1 MTQETTPRKPIHVS
15 AQELKELGS
24 QLTDIMTKLEM
35 TNLVIEGLEFALKT
49 DRATFEWLA
58 RKFLNTAHEQN
69 QKIHALLD
77 NIAFYLLEC
86 DNAKELEAYAKSRN
100 GGVAHD

>member
-15 AQELKELGS
+15 AQELKELGG
-24 QLTDIMTKLEM
+24 QLTDIMTRLRM
-35 TNLVIEGLEFALKT
+35 TDHAIEGLQFT
-49 DRATFEWLA
+49 QQQDQGVFNWLA
-58 RKFLNTAHEQN
+58 MRFFNTTLEQN

-86 DNAKELEAYAKSRN
+86 DNAKELEAYAKSKN
-100 GGVAHD
+100 GGVSHG